1 MSGLGREK
9 GGFIKEALEQKAAL
23 CYTGGNYGGE
33 ALNPSTFIPIIA
45 LWLIIA
51 MMLRRRRRAVC
62 IRSIIEKRKKKGNYE
77 MKELATKFIGKD
89 CIIYAFDG
97 SQYTGSRE
105 GIESISP
112 TTIDFRVFRRALPCK
127 VVLYGD
133 KSQQNPSKIYSP

>member
-1 MSGLGREK
+1 M
-9 GGFIKEALEQKAAL
+9 
-23 CYTGGNYGGE
+23 
-33 ALNPSTFIPIIA
+33 NPSTFIPIIA

-97 SQYTGSRE
+97 SQYTGTVKEVTDGALLMEKDGGAEAINLDFVLRIRE
-105 GIESISP
+105 HP
-112 TTIDFRVFRRALPCK
+112 TNK
-127 VVLYGD
+127 KGKKKSVVLD
-133 KSQQNPSKIYSP
+133 